1 MNEKSEVKTELQ
13 LHLETMFQEML
24 PTNDAPEDIKKDV
37 FNTIDTLNLV
47 GDFVDLFT
55 TKFTQTETEFLDL
68 LSDDED

>member
-13 LHLETMFQEML
+13 LHLEDMFQQML
-24 PTNDAPEDIKKDV
+24 PTDDAPDAIKNDV

-55 TKFTQTETEFLDL
+55 AKFTQTETEFLDL
-68 LSDDED
+68 LADDED